1 MKSGFIAI
9 VGRPNVGKSTLMNKL
24 IDEKLAIV
32 SDKSGTTRDQI
43 KGIVNKGEN
52 QYIFIDTPGIH
63 KPKHLLGEYMTN
75 LAIKSLEQCDLIIFL
90 LDGTQEIKSGDIYVK
105 EILDKTETPKVLVI
119 NKIDKLNDEKIEEK
133 KKEIKEKLGEFEHC
147 ITMSSQYFIGVHKIF
162 EIASNYLSN
171 DIWFY
176 PEDYYTDMPVN
187 KMVVEIIREKI
198 LLKARDEIPH
208 SIAVEI
214 INVVSSEGKRRYDVN
229 IYVERNSQKG
239 IIIGEGGK
247 FLKEI
252 GIQSRMEIEKL
263 TGLKITLKLWVKVKE
278 KWRKSEKFL
287 NELGYDIKNVVK
299 KAGK

>member
-1 MKSGFIAI
+1 
-9 VGRPNVGKSTLMNKL
+9 
-24 IDEKLAIV
+24 
-32 SDKSGTTRDQI
+32 
-43 KGIVNKGEN
+43 
-52 QYIFIDTPGIH
+52 
-63 KPKHLLGEYMTN
+63 
-75 LAIKSLEQCDLIIFL
+75 
-90 LDGTQEIKSGDIYVK
+90 
-105 EILDKTETPKVLVI
+105 
-119 NKIDKLNDEKIEEK
+119 
-133 KKEIKEKLGEFEHC
+133 
-147 ITMSSQYFIGVHKIF
+147 MSSQYFIGVHKIF